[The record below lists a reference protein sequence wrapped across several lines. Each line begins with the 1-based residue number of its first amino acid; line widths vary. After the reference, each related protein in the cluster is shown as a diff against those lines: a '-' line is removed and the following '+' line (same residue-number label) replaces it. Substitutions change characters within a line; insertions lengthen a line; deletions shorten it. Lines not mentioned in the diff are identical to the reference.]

1 MDYKLEIVILL
12 TIGFALAS
20 LFGALAERFRL
31 PSILGFLVAG
41 YIIGPYSPGFV
52 ADPHIAEQLAE
63 IGVVL
68 MLFGVGLHFKL
79 QDLLNVKKIA
89 IPGAIGQTLI
99 ASIAGVLFMCS
110 MGWPIQNGIVIG
122 LAISVAST
130 VVLVRVLSDNKLLDT
145 IQGHIAVGWLI
156 VEDLFTIAILVLLP
170 ALAAVS
176 AEGSF
181 SVISL
186 LSSIFFF
193 LIKFAALAFILLGFG
208 YKVVGAILTS
218 VARLRSQELFTL
230 TVLALTFVIATG
242 AAVIFDTSIAL
253 GAFLAGMVIGQTD
266 VRHQAFAN
274 SLPLK
279 DVFAVIFFL
288 SIGMLFDPSI
298 LVHSFGLFIGILGII
313 IVIKPLTAYAI
324 VRLLKY
330 PKKIGLTVALALA
343 QIGEFSFI
351 LGEQS
356 MHWKLLPD
364 AGYDLLVA
372 CGFVSIALNPLLFRF
387 MLWLDAKNT
396 KIRALQASELAGP
409 PEKIS
414 HLFEE
419 TVPTAPKAI
428 IIGFGPIGQ
437 EVAHALED
445 RGCAVTVVEHNID
458 TLSKGKQEE
467 RRIIYGD
474 ASVPTILHVTEITTA
489 ALLVITVPEIATILS
504 IIKSARHLHPNLRI
518 ITRVTYLSELAQIQ
532 DLNVEYV
539 CSEEET
545 VKAFVNKT
553 TELFDSQTNYT

>member
-12 TIGFALAS
+12 TIGLALAS
-20 LFGALAERFRL
+20 LFGALAERIKL

-52 ADPHIAEQLAE
+52 ADPQIAEQLAE
-63 IGVVL
+63 IGVIL

-79 QDLLNVKKIA
+79 QDLLNVKNIA

-99 ASIAGVLFMCS
+99 ASIAGILFICW
-110 MGWPIQNGIVIG
+110 MGLPIQNGIVIG

-130 VVLVRVLSDNKLLDT
+130 VVLVRVLSDNKQLDT
-145 IQGHIAVGWLI
+145 TQGHIAVGWLI
-156 VEDLFTIAILVLLP
+156 VEDLLTIAILVLLP
-170 ALAAVS
+170 ALAVIFS
-176 AEGSF
+176 EGSF
-181 SVISL
+181 SFISFTGT
-186 LSSIFFF
+186 IFFF

-208 YKVVGAILTS
+208 YKVVRAILTS

-253 GAFLAGMVIGQTD
+253 GAFLAGMVIGQTE

-298 LVHSFGLFIGILGII
+298 LLNSFDLFIGILGII
-313 IVIKPLTAYAI
+313 LLIKPLAAYAI

-330 PKKIGLTVALALA
+330 PKKIGLIVALALA

-351 LGEQS
+351 LAEQAN
-356 MHWKLLPD
+356 HWKLLPD

-372 CGFVSIALNPLLFRF
+372 CGFVSISLNPLLFRL
-387 MLWLDAKNT
+387 MLWLDARHT
-396 KIRALQASELAGP
+396 KIRALQASAITGP

-419 TVPTAPKAI
+419 TVATRPKAI
-428 IIGFGPIGQ
+428 IVGFGPIGQ
-437 EVAHALED
+437 QVAQALEE
-445 RGCAVTVVEHNID
+445 RNCRVTIVEHNID
-458 TLSKGKQEE
+458 TLSKSNQEQ

-474 ASVPTILHVTEITTA
+474 ASVPNILHVTEITEA
-489 ALLVITVPEIATILS
+489 ALLVITVPEIATVVS
-504 IIKSARHLHPNLRI
+504 IIKSARHLHPELQI
-518 ITRVTYLSELAQIQ
+518 ITRITYIADIAQIQ
-532 DLNVEYV
+532 DLAVDYV
-539 CSEEET
+539 CAEEET
-545 VKAFVNKT
+545 SKAFVTKT
-553 TELFDSQTNYT
+553 LELIDTK